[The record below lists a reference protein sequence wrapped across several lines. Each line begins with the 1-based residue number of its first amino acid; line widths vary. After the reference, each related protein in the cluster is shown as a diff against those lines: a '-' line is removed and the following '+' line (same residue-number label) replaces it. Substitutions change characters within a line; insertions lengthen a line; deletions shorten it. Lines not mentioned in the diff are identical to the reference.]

1 MRKTQHSGAWRR
13 RSCFSFWESGRAP
26 RIYLHYPGKQG
37 AEGAPAGGLSTCRA
51 GSWSGRAV
59 RLCAFQQSSLSGS
72 GDRPALQLGRLGG
85 RGVITPAA
93 QAVRRQDSQ
102 APRGSRAALYLEN
115 SKPQFG
121 KVEWPGRAWTRPQ
134 GHSSGLSFWAK
145 VGGGATGA
153 EGGRWVLC
161 LWVTVC
167 DFQLLWGGSQTP
179 QLSPL
184 GARAARL
191 MVPQKPLL
199 SGRQVQLGFPRPH
212 WAGGP
217 RVSRQPALGQCLPR
231 SMEPTS

>member
-115 SKPQFG
+115 SKPVWKSGMAREGLDQT
-121 KVEWPGRAWTRPQ
+121 PRPQ
-134 GHSSGLSFWAK
+134 L
-145 VGGGATGA
+145 
-153 EGGRWVLC
+153 
-161 LWVTVC
+161 
-167 DFQLLWGGSQTP
+167 
-179 QLSPL
+179 
-184 GARAARL
+184 RAL
-191 MVPQKPLL
+191 
-199 SGRQVQLGFPRPH
+199 F
-212 WAGGP
+212 
-217 RVSRQPALGQCLPR
+217 LGQSWGR
-231 SMEPTS
+231 GNGSRGR